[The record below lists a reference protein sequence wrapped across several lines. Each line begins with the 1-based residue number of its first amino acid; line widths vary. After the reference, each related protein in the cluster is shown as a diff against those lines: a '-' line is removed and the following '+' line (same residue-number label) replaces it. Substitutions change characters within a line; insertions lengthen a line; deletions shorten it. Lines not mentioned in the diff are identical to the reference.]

1 MKLISVL
8 EVLNRIST
16 HELKKLEPESDRV
29 EDYYLL
35 FHDLD

>member
-1 MKLISVL
+1 MELISVL

-16 HELKKLEPESDRV
+16 HELKKSGMESDRV